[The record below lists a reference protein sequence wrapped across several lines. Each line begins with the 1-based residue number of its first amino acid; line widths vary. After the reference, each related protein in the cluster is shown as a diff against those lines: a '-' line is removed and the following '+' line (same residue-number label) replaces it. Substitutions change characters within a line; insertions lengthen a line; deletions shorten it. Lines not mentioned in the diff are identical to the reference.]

1 MIADGAGMKC
11 DKSMKSFYSEISDYI
26 CPRGELASCSN
37 SRRRKGGKL
46 RRCKEAGMAQ
56 LTELSFRDIHDT
68 VFVRSILGTELKRT
82 VYPTAVI
89 SFATVGQIGVEL
101 SDRTCT
107 Q

>member
-1 MIADGAGMKC
+1 MILDWAGMKY
-11 DKSMKSFYSEISDYI
+11 DKFMKSFYSEISEYI

-46 RRCKEAGMAQ
+46 KRCKEAGMAD
-56 LTELSFRDIHDT
+56 LTELFLR
-68 VFVRSILGTELKRT
+68 VREKYFKHCIKTYCTLPLFN
-82 VYPTAVI
+82 
-89 SFATVGQIGVEL
+89 SFATAGQIGVKL